1 MADTAAAP
9 TPSLASLP
17 TTRRALLVAMKKRGQ
32 ASAEDLAADLAITVS
47 AVRQHLAGLVAD
59 GFVDHRA
66 ERGRPGRPRHR
77 YHLTDAG
84 ESLFP
89 RRYGDLANELLTY
102 VDDED
107 PELVERLFE
116 RRRLRRVAQARER
129 LAPLDFPERVE
140 ELARILDEDGYLAE
154 VERTDDGA
162 WRIVEHNCAILSV
175 ALRYGTA
182 CGTELSFLRE
192 VLPDATVERVAHMV
206 AGSHHCAYEVR
217 PRR

>member
-1 MADTAAAP
+1 VADAAPAP

-17 TTRRALLVAMKKRGQ
+17 TTRRALLVALKKRGE
-32 ASAEDLAADLAITVS
+32 ASAEDLAAQLAITVS
-47 AVRQHLAGLVAD
+47 AVRQHLAGLVGD
-59 GFVDHRA
+59 GLVAHRA

-77 YHLTDAG
+77 YHLTEAG

-102 VDDED
+102 VEDED
-107 PELVERLFE
+107 PELVERVFE
-116 RRRLRRVAQARER
+116 RRRVRRVEQARER
-129 LAPLDFPERVE
+129 LAGLGFGEQVE
-140 ELARILDEDGYLAE
+140 ELARILDEDGYLAH
-154 VERTDDGA
+154 VERTADGA
-162 WRIVEHNCAILSV
+162 WRIVEYNCAILSV

-192 VLPDATVERVAHMV
+192 VLPGATVERVAHMV

-217 PRR
+217 PRP

>member
-1 MADTAAAP
+1 MADVAPAP
-9 TPSLASLP
+9 TPSLGSLP
-17 TTRRALLVAMKKRGQ
+17 TTRRALLVALKKRGE
-32 ASAEDLAADLAITVS
+32 ASAEDLALELAITVS
-47 AVRQHLAGLVAD
+47 AVRQHLAGLVGD
-59 GFVDHRA
+59 GLVAHRA

-77 YHLTDAG
+77 YHLTEAG

-89 RRYGDLANELLTY
+89 RRYGDLANELLAY
-102 VDDED
+102 VEDED
-107 PELVERLFE
+107 PELVERVFE
-116 RRRLRRVAQARER
+116 RRRVRRVEQARER
-129 LAPLDFPERVE
+129 LAGLGFGPRVE
-140 ELARILDEDGYLAE
+140 ELARILDEDGYLAQ

-192 VLPDATVERVAHMV
+192 VLPDATVDRVAHMV

-217 PRR
+217 PRP

>member
-1 MADTAAAP
+1 MAEPAAAP

-17 TTRRALLVAMKKRGQ
+17 TTRRALLVALKKRGE

-47 AVRQHLAGLVAD
+47 AVRQHLTGLLADGLVA
-59 GFVDHRA
+59 HRA

-89 RRYGDLANELLTY
+89 RRYGDLTTELLGY
-102 VDDED
+102 AEDED

-116 RRRLRRVAQARER
+116 RRRTRRVEGAKAR
-129 LAPLDFPERVE
+129 LDGLPFAEQVD
-140 ELARILDEDGYLAE
+140 ELARVLDEDGYLAE

-182 CGTELSFLRE
+182 CGSELSFLRE
-192 VLPDATVERVAHMV
+192 VLPGATVERVAHMV
-206 AGSHHCAYEVR
+206 AGSHHCAYEIR
-217 PRR
+217 PRP